1 MAQKSSI
8 LVSSLA
14 FLLLAGII
22 SPAPANAWPLG
33 KLFHLHP
40 HAAQP
45 EDTRVAFHLT
55 NQDGF
60 MQQVKVEGHIY
71 TIVPHGAL
79 TIKAAEGTEIYA
91 VTSGIKHR
99 AGDRLVAV
107 RPQMQDTTIS
117 IE

>member
-8 LVSSLA
+8 FARSLA
-14 FLLLAGII
+14 LLLLAGTI

-33 KLFHLHP
+33 KLFHMHP

-45 EDTRVAFHLT
+45 EDTRIAFHLT
-55 NQDGF
+55 NHDGF
-60 MQQVKVEGHIY
+60 MQQVKVDGRIY

-79 TIKAAEGTEIYA
+79 TIRAAEGTEIYA

-99 AGDRLVAV
+99 AGDLLLAV
-107 RPQMQDTTIS
+107 KPQTKDTTIS

>member
-1 MAQKSSI
+1 MAQNYRT
-8 LVSSLA
+8 LARSLA
-14 FLLLAGII
+14 VLLLAGAIA
-22 SPAPANAWPLG
+22 PAPANAWPLG

-40 HAAQP
+40 HPTQP
-45 EDTRVAFHLT
+45 EDTRITFHVT

-60 MQQVKVEGHIY
+60 LQQVKVDGHVY

-99 AGDRLVAV
+99 AGDMLIAV
-107 RPQMQDTTIS
+107 EPQIQDCTIS

>member
-8 LVSSLA
+8 FARSLA
-14 FLLLAGII
+14 LLLLAGAVA
-22 SPAPANAWPLG
+22 PAPANAWPLG
-33 KLFHLHP
+33 KLLHMHP
-40 HAAQP
+40 HPAQP
-45 EDTRVAFHLT
+45 EDTRIAFHLT

-60 MQQVKVEGHIY
+60 IQQVKVEGHIY

-79 TIKAAEGTEIYA
+79 TIKASAGTEIYA

-99 AGDRLVAV
+99 AGDLLVAV
-107 RPQMQDTTIS
+107 KPQTQDTTIS